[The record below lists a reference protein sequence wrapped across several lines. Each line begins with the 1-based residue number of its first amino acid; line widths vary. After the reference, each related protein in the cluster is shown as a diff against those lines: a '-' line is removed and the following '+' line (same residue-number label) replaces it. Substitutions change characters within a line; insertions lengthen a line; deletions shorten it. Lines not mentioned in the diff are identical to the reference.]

1 MYQVHKK
8 NLNNDNF
15 ISIIF
20 KSYNMLDAIDFARQ
34 WNETTESIYEGIEVL
49 DQINYYAD
57 VFDTDEQH
65 YLDF

>member
-8 NLNNDNF
+8 DLNNDNL
-15 ISIIF
+15 IAIIF
-20 KSYNMLDAIDFARQ
+20 QSYNMLDAIDFARQ
-34 WNETTESIYEGIEVL
+34 WNETTESIHEGIKGL
-49 DQINYYAD
+49 NQTNYYAD